1 MPELPWQ
8 TRKRLLS
15 SYGLSE
21 KNVDVLMKLDSSKD
35 VPVDGDNSATPG
47 PIQFFDE
54 LCQGNKRDPKVA
66 FNWYVI
72 DLSKM
77 NSLYSYSGRM
87 AHELLGQLT
96 ARKQSFQNNTITVQ
110 QLSELIDLVQNKQIT
125 GERT

>member
-1 MPELPWQ
+1 MQ
-8 TRKRLLS
+8 TRQRLLS

-54 LCQGNKRDPKVA
+54 LCQGGKRDPKIA
-66 FNWYVI
+66 FNWYAFG
-72 DLSKM
+72 LSA
-77 NSLYSYSGRM
+77 NVNALYSHSTRM

-110 QLSELIDLVQNKQIT
+110 QLSELIDLVQDKQIT